1 MIASSTA
8 ARRDPGAHERPKAR
22 GLLDGR
28 HSGGFEALRK
38 SDLQVAG
45 RSPLMSSQA
54 FYINNHSILTDTDSR
69 IRSANAV
76 TCGDEL
82 FDRDLMSLM
91 ARRALDSPYE
101 T

>member
-1 MIASSTA
+1 
-8 ARRDPGAHERPKAR
+8 
-22 GLLDGR
+22 
-28 HSGGFEALRK
+28 
-38 SDLQVAG
+38 
-45 RSPLMSSQA
+45 MSSQA